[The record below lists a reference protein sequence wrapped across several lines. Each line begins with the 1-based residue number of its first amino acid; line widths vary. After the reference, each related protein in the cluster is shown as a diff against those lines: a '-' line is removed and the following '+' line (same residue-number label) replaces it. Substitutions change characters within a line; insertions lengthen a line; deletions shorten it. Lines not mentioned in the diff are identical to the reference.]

1 MISLAIIQ
9 DMDDDPV
16 PLYVRLA
23 ADQARRLDQAA
34 NVSGV
39 SKRRLIEDAVREHL
53 TEDGLVVGRVALRE
67 ESSEVLTVEEAA
79 ALLRID
85 AHTLLG
91 AAERGELPGRQIGEH
106 WRFARAALLDWLAR
120 AATGRVVGG

>member
-1 MISLAIIQ
+1 
-9 DMDDDPV
+9 MDDDPV